1 MEESGR
7 TTPGRKPHCALRI
20 AFSSATP
27 RNARSGIL
35 NRLGTIQLPLE
46 QGVTSILTTNPGNR
60 RVVLW
65 LETED
70 WPAANIRVA
79 AIATGLAV
87 IIVDKINPRIMFR
100 DALLV

>member
-1 MEESGR
+1 
-7 TTPGRKPHCALRI
+7 
-20 AFSSATP
+20 
-27 RNARSGIL
+27 
-35 NRLGTIQLPLE
+35 
-46 QGVTSILTTNPGNR
+46 
-60 RVVLW
+60 VVLW

-100 DALLV
+100 DALLVP